1 MRWNTKWIFILLWAV
16 ASWGQTRADEAV
28 TFTAEAPRTVV
39 MGQQFS
45 LVYTSNAEIKDLRI
59 PEITDFEILMGP
71 STSTMSSTT
80 IINGKISSSTTYRFT
95 YILYPKTPGTYT
107 IPPATATI
115 KKDTYK
121 SNGLT
126 IRVLPSDKSGSA
138 GSSSSSSGPSSAGSI
153 AGSSSGA
160 TSVNAEQLF
169 IRAIPSKTSVYE
181 QEPVTITYKLYT
193 RVDVEGLENFKFPD
207 FKGFMAQEVE
217 LPANPQW
224 DLENYQGLNYR
235 TVVLKQSVLFPQETG
250 KLTIDRGNFDVIVR
264 LQVSSPRRGSIF
276 DDFFDTYQD
285 VKKSVYSNPVSIQV
299 KPLPAGKPADFC
311 GVAGHLTLSSAL
323 TSSRVK
329 ANEAVTLKLTLSGS
343 GNLKLIPTPEIS
355 FPADF
360 ETYDP
365 KVNNTFKVSAKGLN
379 GTKTIE
385 YLIIPRY
392 AGKFTIPAVSLS
404 YFNLTT
410 QRYETLTTQP
420 F

>member
-1 MRWNTKWIFILLWAV
+1 MRWNTTWIFILLWTV
-16 ASWGQTRADEAV
+16 AFYGQARADEAV
-28 TFTAEAPRTVV
+28 TFTAEAPKTVV

-59 PEITDFEILMGP
+59 PEINDFEILMGP

-80 IINGKISSSTTYRFT
+80 IINGKFSSSTTYRFT
-95 YILYPKTPGTYT
+95 YILYPKTPGTFT

-115 KKDTYK
+115 KKDAYK
-121 SNGLT
+121 SNSLT
-126 IRVLPSDKSGSA
+126 IKVLPSDKGGSA
-138 GSSSSSSGPSSAGSI
+138 TSSSGGPTSSNAAPGTSSSSASI
-153 AGSSSGA
+153 
-160 TSVNAEQLF
+160 NAEQLF

-181 QEPVTITYKLYT
+181 QEPITITYKLYT
-193 RVDVEGLENFKFPD
+193 RVDIEGLENFKFPD

-224 DLENYQGLNYR
+224 DLENFQGLNYR
-235 TVVLKQSVLFPQETG
+235 SVVLKQTVLFPQETG
-250 KLTIDRGNFDVIVR
+250 KLTIDRGHFDVVVR
-264 LQVSSPRRGSIF
+264 LQMPSTRRGSIF

-285 VKKSVYSNPVSIQV
+285 VKKSIYSNPVTIQV
-299 KPLPAGKPADFC
+299 KPLPTGKPADFC
-311 GVAGHLTLSSAL
+311 GVAGHLTLSSSL

-343 GNLKLIPTPEIS
+343 GNLKLIPTPEIA

-360 ETYDP
+360 ENYDP

-385 YLIIPRY
+385 YLLIPSMREVY
-392 AGKFTIPAVSLS
+392 HSGCFH
-404 YFNLTT
+404 
-410 QRYETLTTQP
+410 
-420 F
+420 